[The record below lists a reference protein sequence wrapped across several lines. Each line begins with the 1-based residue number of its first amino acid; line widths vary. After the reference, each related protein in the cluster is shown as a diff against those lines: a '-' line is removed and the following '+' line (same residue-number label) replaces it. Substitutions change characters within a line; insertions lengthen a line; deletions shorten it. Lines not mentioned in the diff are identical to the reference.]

1 MTSLSRHEVN
11 DIRGNWQMRLHVYPR
26 VVLWNPFNVTLR
38 FPKSMVMIQGNG
50 RKEYYVASEDSRMRL
65 VRQYVWLW
73 SSRGEEINN
82 GEQFWA
88 AYESP
93 YAGNIYFT
101 VPETVFKPGEC
112 LVFSCARAMEYD
124 DDRLET
130 NLLSAEVAPD
140 PGKNFYF
147 FRFRRQCES
156 SYAASGGVVGAAG
169 DLDRKIEEPSGRQS
183 DVVEGGRQ
191 QAERGLRRL

>member
-1 MTSLSRHEVN
+1 VNAVNPKQEPVSKFPNLGDRFANVNLSPSTIADFDKTNMAPVLVEGSYMTSLSRHEVA
-11 DIRGNWQMRLHVYPR
+11 DVRGNWQMRLHVFPR

-50 RKEYYVASEDSRMRL
+50 RKEYHVVSEDERGRI

-73 SSRGEEINN
+73 SSRGEEISN
-82 GEQFWA
+82 GQQFWE

-101 VPETVFKPGEC
+101 VPETVFAPGEC
-112 LVFSCARAMEYD
+112 LVFSCARAREYD

-130 NLLSAEVAPD
+130 NLLSATVAPD

-147 FRFRRQCES
+147 
-156 SYAASGGVVGAAG
+156 SG
-169 DLDRKIEEPSGRQS
+169 S
-183 DVVEGGRQ
+183 DV
-191 QAERGLRRL
+191 